1 MTNIKNFDSSLF
13 SIDQV
18 LLKKKMLKY
27 FKNYLYLIFNS
38 LDAYI
43 EYNTTE
49 DDNKTK
55 YFVFVSTDKNKEA
68 LKN

>member
-13 SIDQV
+13 NIDQV

-27 FKNYLYLIFNS
+27 FKNYLYLIFNN

>member
-27 FKNYLYLIFNS
+27 FKNYLYLIFNN